1 MSLLIVSLLVIGA
14 ALVAAKVYF
23 QEKEKQAIENQKAED
38 AAEQNLLNPSK
49 TNEDIVAERL
59 AEIAEFEKE
68 VDVVKQDKKEVIA
81 PTPVVNKTKS
91 KQSGKKYYKPKKQ
104 QPKIKTKQ

>member
-23 QEKEKQAIENQKAED
+23 QEKEKEAAENQNIELTI
-38 AAEQNLLNPSK
+38 EQNLVNSVK

-91 KQSGKKYYKPKKQ
+91 KQSGKRYYKPKKQ
-104 QPKIKTKQ
+104 QPKIKAKQ